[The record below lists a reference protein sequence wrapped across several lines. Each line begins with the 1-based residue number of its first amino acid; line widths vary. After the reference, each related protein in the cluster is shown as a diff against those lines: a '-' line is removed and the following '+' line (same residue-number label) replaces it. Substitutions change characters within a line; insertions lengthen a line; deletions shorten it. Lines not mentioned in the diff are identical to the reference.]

1 MQTGAN
7 TAIGPF
13 TAVTRVQ
20 IPSGT
25 PSLFRILAGLHALGG
40 IPVSRQIASLQGKI
54 VLLCKT
60 KVSTT

>member
-25 PSLFRILAGLHALGG
+25 PSLFRILAGLHALAV
-40 IPVSRQIASLQGKI
+40 IPVSCQIASLQVRLSYYANQG
-54 VLLCKT
+54 LH
-60 KVSTT
+60 